1 MNIERPMDTLLAAR
15 LQFRNLLEEYGLVLL
30 AGSEADALSWL
41 EAQIIQ
47 FADSVARR
55 ERFRELLR
63 QTREMLTREQGA
75 RPREG
80 DLPGG
85 ERTERPN
92 PHIGIRF
99 RRINILPPG
108 FTD

>member
-1 MNIERPMDTLLAAR
+1 MDTLAKDRLA
-15 LQFRNLLEEYGLVLL
+15 FRQLLVEHGLVSLV
-30 AGSEADALSWL
+30 GSEAETLSWL
-41 EAQIIQ
+41 ETQIIEL
-47 FADSVARR
+47 ADSVARR

-63 QTREMLTREQGA
+63 QTREVLKREQA

-80 DLPGG
+80 DSPGG

-92 PHIGIRF
+92 PHAGRRF